1 MPQFIYM
8 ANEILLLLTGLL
20 GLGFGTGFFKLVD
33 MYLAFYSK
41 KNDFT
46 KLQSDLKI
54 ALASIAELQKDKV
67 LMHREILELHTQIND
82 LKEEN
87 ATFRGLLSSQTDRDE
102 LIKELLSKNKKK

>member
-1 MPQFIYM
+1 M
-8 ANEILLLLTGLL
+8 ANEVLILLTGIS
-20 GLGFGTGFFKLVD
+20 GLGFAGGFFKLID

-41 KNDFT
+41 KDDFT
-46 KLQSDLKI
+46 KLQTDLKI

-67 LMHREILELHTQIND
+67 LMHREILELHAQINE

-87 ATFRGLLSSQTDRDE
+87 ATFRGLLSSQTDRDD